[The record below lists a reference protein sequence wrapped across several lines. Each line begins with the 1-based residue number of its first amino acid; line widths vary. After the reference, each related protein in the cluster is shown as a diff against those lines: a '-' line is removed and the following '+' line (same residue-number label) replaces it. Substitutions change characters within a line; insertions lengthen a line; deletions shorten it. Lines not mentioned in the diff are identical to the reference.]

1 MSHETTVA
9 APLDTATTPDA
20 ASPSEA
26 ASPSTR
32 SIWIL
37 FSYLAVWGYLLY
49 GLGNATPYLRLD
61 LHLTDFQAGLHAS
74 ALAFGTLAAGISA
87 DHVARRLGS
96 SWLLDLAVADLTIA
110 VAMIALAPSLPVSLA
125 GAFLMGLGGSF
136 LAIHINAR
144 IGSGGGSKARRLLS
158 QVNAISMVTAA
169 SAPVAL
175 GLAASGLH
183 AWRVALIV
191 PVVAFVVLTVI
202 RPREPDT
209 RDQVRTPRAKLPG
222 AYWFSWLLLAL
233 GVSIE
238 FSFVF
243 WGSTMVG
250 RQTGL
255 ARADATILASL
266 FVGGMFVGRA
276 AIGRG
281 LGAGRSARSILAAGL
296 VVVLAGSSLVW
307 VSTLPVLS
315 GIGLFLGG
323 LGTSGMWPVGLS
335 AALQIA
341 PRAQMQAAARASLA
355 SGFAVLLAPSAL
367 GLAADIVGVA
377 GAWAIIPGLALAALA
392 VLAVTP
398 RAD

>member
-1 MSHETTVA
+1 LSHETTVA
-9 APLDTATTPDA
+9 RPQDAAAPPDA
-20 ASPSEA
+20 AA
-26 ASPSTR
+26 PSTR

-74 ALAFGTLAAGISA
+74 ALACGTLAAGISA
-87 DHVARRLGS
+87 DLIARRLGS
-96 SWLLDLAVADLTIA
+96 SWLLDLAVGDIA
-110 VAMIALAPSLPVSLA
+110 VAIAMIVLAPTLLLSLA
-125 GAFLMGLGGSF
+125 GAFLMGLGGTY
-136 LAIHINAR
+136 LAIHVNALM
-144 IGSGGGSKARRLLS
+144 GSGSGAKARKLIS
-158 QVNAISMVTAA
+158 QVNAVSMVTAA

-183 AWRVALIV
+183 AWRVALV
-191 PVVAFVVLTVI
+191 LPVIAFVVLTVI
-202 RPREPDT
+202 RPRE
-209 RDQVRTPRAKLPG
+209 RAVGDQVRVPRATLPG
-222 AYWFSWLLLAL
+222 AYWYAWLLITL
-233 GVSIE
+233 GVAIE

-255 ARADATILASL
+255 AASDATILASL
-266 FVGGMFVGRA
+266 FVAGMFVGRA

-281 LGAGRSARSILAAGL
+281 VGARRSSRSMLAAGL
-296 VVVLAGSSLVW
+296 VVVLAGSILVL
-307 VSTLPVLS
+307 VSPLPILS

-323 LGTSGMWPVGLS
+323 LGTAGIWPVGLS
-335 AALQIA
+335 AALQFA
-341 PRAQMQAAARASLA
+341 PRAQFQAVARATFG
-355 SGFAVLLAPSAL
+355 SGIAVLVAPSAL

-377 GAWAIIPGLALAALA
+377 GAWTIIPGLAVAALA

-398 RAD
+398 RPD